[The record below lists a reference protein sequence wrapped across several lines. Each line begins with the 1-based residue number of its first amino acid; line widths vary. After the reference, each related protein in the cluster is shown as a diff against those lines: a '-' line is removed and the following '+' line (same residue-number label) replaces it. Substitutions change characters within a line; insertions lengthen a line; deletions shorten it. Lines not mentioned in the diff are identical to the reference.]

1 MFTRIAFLAA
11 VLVLSHTSLTAHEQF
26 VGHFAEPA
34 DGGNLDTARS
44 TFDGLTVTIVPRAHA
59 SEAVSGGTRWRTVWF
74 AIRGVKGKTPA
85 FRLPLTSPGTGK
97 VILSGDAVSFQNIK
111 MVWSYEPK
119 PSTWNTFDT
128 YTRTGSGASTWR
140 VEGRNTQP
148 FTQDVVYVS
157 INERAAVEDFYEWLE
172 ADVLTHPRVSATPSE
187 AAPGTFVIGYQ
198 SGAPA
203 NASFSRDIPDMPLFA
218 FMVKDPQA
226 NPTKLVMLVS
236 GQHPYEGQNK
246 VALKAAV
253 DWILNSET
261 PEAKAYRAQY
271 VTVVYPFVNPTG
283 ELAGLWRGTAYA
295 PNKDVNRNWHT
306 GETVPS
312 RNRGIDTVIVHK
324 NAMKRDIEA
333 LGLGEP
339 YAVFDYHQNYGDR
352 PATPDYLLHATL
364 STSGSAPM
372 ARKVALTDFAPYFAR
387 LQTMTTIGDAP
398 SDLTSQETLRGYMVA
413 RGVKLPLTF
422 ERSVYNTLDTEVTFG
437 EATVRA
443 LVDPATIVPPPVRAL
458 DPEPEEPAPTPEEES
473 SAPETEQPPPSAEET
488 PETPEG
494 PAAEEPAEEEETQA
508 PVDEEPSPTVVFVAD
523 SFEGGSFLN
532 KRVPD
537 GTTTGGAAWSVHS
550 GVVTMTAN
558 SSVTTNTSAHATIDC
573 SAADAVVSTVV
584 AIGSNNT
591 GLLLRAS
598 NSSNYLRFMI
608 SSTRWMLQKTAGGT
622 TSSIASG
629 KVDYDTTT
637 DHTLSARLSGSSIT
651 LTVDGVELG
660 TFEVDFNR
668 DATRHGVIA
677 NGSGVRYWRE
687 FSATSL

>member
-1 MFTRIAFLAA
+1 MFHRIALFLAA
-11 VLVLSHTSLTAHEQF
+11 LALLHTSLTGQERF

-34 DGGNLDTARS
+34 DGGNLDTTHS
-44 TFDGLTVTIVPRAHA
+44 TFDGLTVTIVPRSHA
-59 SEAVSGGTRWRTVWF
+59 SEAVSGGTRWRNVLF
-74 AIRGVKGKTPA
+74 AVRGVAGKTPV
-85 FRLPLTSPGTGK
+85 FRLPLTSPGSGK
-97 VILSGDAVSFQNIK
+97 VILSGDAVSFKNIK
-111 MVWSYEPK
+111 MVWSYEAK
-119 PSTWNTFDT
+119 PTKWNSFDT
-128 YTRTGSGASTWR
+128 YTRTGSGTGSWK
-140 VEGRNTQP
+140 VDGRNTQP
-148 FTQDVVYVS
+148 FTRDVVYVS
-157 INERAAVEDFYEWLE
+157 INQRAAVEDFYEWLE
-172 ADVLTHPRVSATPSE
+172 AEVLTHPRVSATPSE

-203 NASFSRDIPDMPLFA
+203 GAAFSRAIPDMPLFA

-246 VALKAAV
+246 VALRAAV
-253 DWILNSET
+253 DWIINSDT
-261 PEAKAYRAQY
+261 PEAKAYRAEY

-283 ELAGLWRGTAYA
+283 ELAGLWRGTAFA
-295 PNKDVNRNWHT
+295 PYKDTNRNWHT

-364 STSGSAPM
+364 STSGSAPA
-372 ARKVALTDFAPYFAR
+372 ARKAMLTDFAPYFAR
-387 LQTMTTIGDAP
+387 LQTMTTIGSAP
-398 SDLTSQETLRGYMVA
+398 SDLSSQETLRGYMVA

-422 ERSVYNTLDTEVTFG
+422 ERSVYNSLDTEVTFG
-437 EATVRA
+437 EATVKA
-443 LVDPATIVPPPVRAL
+443 LVNPTAIVLPPAPAPQP
-458 DPEPEEPAPTPEEES
+458 EPAPEES
-473 SAPETEQPPPSAEET
+473 KSQPEPQPLPEDVADVE
-488 PETPEG
+488 PETP
-494 PAAEEPAEEEETQA
+494 AEEPSEGEGESPAPAPEEVAQEA
-508 PVDEEPSPTVVFVAD
+508 VVLVAD
-523 SFEGGSFLN
+523 SFAGGSFLN
-532 KRVPD
+532 KRIPD
-537 GTTTGGAAWSVHS
+537 GASVGGAAWSVHS
-550 GVVTMTAN
+550 GVMTMAAD
-558 SSVTTNTSAHATIDC
+558 SSVTTNTSAHATIDS
-573 SAADAVVSTVV
+573 SAADAVVSTIV

-591 GLLLRAS
+591 GLVLRSS

-608 SSTRWMLQKTAGGT
+608 SSTSWMLQKTVSGK

-629 KVDYDTTT
+629 KTPYATTT
-637 DHTLSARLSGSSIT
+637 DHPLTARLSGTSIT

-660 TFEVDFNR
+660 SFEVDFNR
-668 DATRHGVIA
+668 GATRHGVMS

>member
-1 MFTRIAFLAA
+1 MSHRLVVLLFT
-11 VLVLSHTSLTAHEQF
+11 LVLHVGSVVAHEKF
-26 VGHFAEPA
+26 VGHFAEPR
-34 DGGNLDTARS
+34 DGGNLDTDRS

-59 SEAVSGGTRWRTVWF
+59 NEAVSGGTRWRTVWF
-74 AIRGVKGKTPA
+74 AVRGVQGKTPA
-85 FRLPLTSPGTGK
+85 FRLPLTSPGSGK

-119 PSTWNTFDT
+119 PAVWNTFDT

-140 VEGRNTQP
+140 VEGRNHTP
-148 FTQDVVYVS
+148 FTRDVVYVS

-172 ADVLTHPRVSATPSE
+172 ADVFTHPRVFPTPSE
-187 AAPGTFVIGYQ
+187 ALPGSFVIGYQ

-203 NASFSRDIPDMPLFA
+203 SAAFSRDIPDMPLFG
-218 FMVKDPQA
+218 FVIKDPAA

-253 DWILNSET
+253 DWIMNSDT

-271 VTVVYPFVNPTG
+271 LTVVYPFVNPTG

-295 PNKDVNRNWHT
+295 PNKDTNRNWHT

-312 RNRGIDTVIVHK
+312 KNRGIDTVIVHK
-324 NAMKRDIEA
+324 NAMKTDISA

-364 STSGSAPM
+364 SVSSSAP
-372 ARKVALTDFAPYFAR
+372 ASRRAALTDFAPYFAR
-387 LQTMTTIGDAP
+387 LQLATSIGDAP

-422 ERSVYNTLDTEVTFG
+422 ERSVYNKLETEVAFG

-443 LVDPATIVPPPVRAL
+443 LVDPATIIVPEPQTPPPA
-458 DPEPEEPAPTPEEES
+458 PEPEPEPEAETPVEAPAPEETVPEEI
-473 SAPETEQPPPSAEET
+473 APEDEAPELELET
-488 PETPEG
+488 PEPEPETTPEAA
-494 PAAEEPAEEEETQA
+494 PAI
-508 PVDEEPSPTVVFVAD
+508 VFIDD
-523 SFEGGSFLN
+523 SFEGGEFLN
-532 KRVPD
+532 RRTPD
-537 GTTTGGAAWSVHS
+537 RIAVNDAAWSVHS
-550 GVVTMTAN
+550 GVIKMAAN
-558 SSVTTNTSAHATIDC
+558 ASVTTNTSGYATIEC
-573 SAADAVVSTVV
+573 GTADGEVSTTV

-591 GLLLRAS
+591 GLLLRS
-598 NSSNYLRFMI
+598 TNSSNYLRFMI
-608 SSTRWMLQKTAGGT
+608 SSTRWMLQKTSNGS

-629 KVDYDTTT
+629 AVAYSTSV
-637 DHTLSARLSGSSIT
+637 DHTLVARLSGSSIT
-651 LTVDGVELG
+651 LVVDGVTLG
-660 TFEVDFNR
+660 TFEVEFNR
-668 DATRHGVIA
+668 DATRHGLIA
-677 NGSGVRYWRE
+677 NGSGVRYWRDFAVRE
-687 FSATSL
+687 L